1 MENSFYI
8 GGYFYDIGKLHRLLV
23 EEARKRGRGVF
34 VFNFTP
40 QDLASKPYFGG
51 IGFTTLDALTWNF
64 DTPASIEQG
73 NVIMDALEE
82 YDTNEAYA
90 VMVGTFQKLFGGGII
105 MFDDDEQL
113 EAIIDDLADFFK
125 RKKKL

>member
-1 MENSFYI
+1 
-8 GGYFYDIGKLHRLLV
+8 
-23 EEARKRGRGVF
+23 
-34 VFNFTP
+34 
-40 QDLASKPYFGG
+40 
-51 IGFTTLDALTWNF
+51 
-64 DTPASIEQG
+64 
-73 NVIMDALEE
+73 MDALEQ